1 MNLTPAMAQYYELKE
16 QHKDCVLFF
25 RMWDFYEMFD
35 EDAQIA
41 HKILGIAIT
50 TRNKN
55 AEKSTPLAWIPFHAK
70 EKYLPILVNA
80 GYKVAF
86 AEQVSDPK
94 LKWIVKREVV
104 RVVTPAT
111 LELEWESFDTK
122 QASNYILSIVEEK
135 NKFWISLLDL
145 STNKWEAAEFDNLDE
160 LIKELY
166 KYWPKEVVLEKS
178 LFSNETLKETLEK
191 KYSLNLFFFTANN
204 KARKNLTNHFSVKN
218 LEWFGIENY
227 PVAQKAASMLLEYLE
242 TNQKSKLDFLN
253 KISLLNYKGYMQL
266 DEATIKN
273 LDLLYNFS
281 TKSKTNWT
289 LFWLL
294 NKTSTPM
301 WCSFLQE
308 QIIKPLNDIDDIN
321 NRLEFIEEFKNNKIL
336 LDKTRKQLSWVS
348 NINSILNR
356 LALNRANP
364 RDLLNLKSSM
374 QSILNVFKLINT
386 EGSEKLKRIIKT

>member
-1 MNLTPAMAQYYELKE
+1 M
-16 QHKDCVLFF
+16 
-25 RMWDFYEMFD
+25 
-35 EDAQIA
+35 
-41 HKILGIAIT
+41 
-50 TRNKN
+50 
-55 AEKSTPLAWIPFHAK
+55 
-70 EKYLPILVNA
+70 
-80 GYKVAF
+80 
-86 AEQVSDPK
+86 
-94 LKWIVKREVV
+94 
-104 RVVTPAT
+104 
-111 LELEWESFDTK
+111 
-122 QASNYILSIVEEK
+122 
-135 NKFWISLLDL
+135 LDL

>member
-1 MNLTPAMAQYYELKE
+1 MNVTPAMAQYYELKE
-16 QHKDCVLFF
+16 QNKDCILFF